1 MVDTMILGCVEFSV
15 PGKTLKDKLKVLES
29 HEMWLELV
37 NDGLDEK
44 RFKEIFE
51 TIPSFNV
58 PVRSVQANLLRDLHP
73 LGKSKKGREIAVR
86 HIEETMKLAYM
97 LDAKNIV
104 TVATYGEPT
113 AEDPMEKCIDTY
125 TDLSKLGAE
134 LGVTVSIE
142 PLGKN
147 RTTFLPSV
155 EDVCDLVRN
164 VGSEYV
170 RPMADT
176 MHISD
181 NEEMV
186 ANVVGKHARGLTEL
200 QLRDIESKPP
210 GRGSID
216 FKSVLKAIKGKFKG
230 LICLEYR
237 PGPNP
242 YADLEWACEFV
253 NRLISEVR

>member
-1 MVDTMILGCVEFSV
+1 MVDTMVLGCVEFSV
-15 PGKTLKDKLKVLES
+15 PGKTLEDKLKVLES

-37 NDGLDEK
+37 NDGLTK
-44 RFKEIFE
+44 NRSKEIFD
-51 TIPSFNV
+51 TLPSFNV

-73 LGKSKKGREIAVR
+73 LGKSKKDQEIAVR
-86 HIEETMKLAYM
+86 HIEETMKLASM
-97 LDAKNIV
+97 LDAENIV
-104 TVATYGEPT
+104 TVATYGEPM
-113 AEDPMEKCIDTY
+113 AEDPMEKCIDIY
-125 TDLSKLGAE
+125 TGLSKLGAE

-155 EDVCDLVRN
+155 EDVCNLIKK

-176 MHISD
+176 MHIKD
-181 NEEMV
+181 NGEDV
-186 ANVVGKHARGLTEL
+186 PKVVGKHARQLAEL
-200 QLRDIESKPP
+200 QLRDIDSKPP

-216 FKSVLKAIKGKFKG
+216 FGSVLKSIKGKFKG

-242 YADLEWACEFV
+242 YADLEWAREFV

>member
-1 MVDTMILGCVEFSV
+1 MMNPMILGCVEFSV
-15 PGKTLKDKLKVLES
+15 PGKTLEDKLKVLES

-37 NDGLDEK
+37 NDGLTK
-44 RFKEIFE
+44 NRSKEIFE

-73 LGKSKKGREIAVR
+73 LGRSKKGREIAVR
-86 HIEETMKLAYM
+86 HIEETMKLASM

-113 AEDPMEKCIDTY
+113 AEDPIEKCIDTY

-134 LGVTVSIE
+134 LGVTLSIE

-155 EDVCDLVRN
+155 EDVCDWASR

-176 MHISD
+176 MHIND
-181 NEEMV
+181 NGENV
-186 ANVVGKHARGLTEL
+186 AKVVGKHARELTEL
-200 QLRDIESKPP
+200 QLRDIDSKPP